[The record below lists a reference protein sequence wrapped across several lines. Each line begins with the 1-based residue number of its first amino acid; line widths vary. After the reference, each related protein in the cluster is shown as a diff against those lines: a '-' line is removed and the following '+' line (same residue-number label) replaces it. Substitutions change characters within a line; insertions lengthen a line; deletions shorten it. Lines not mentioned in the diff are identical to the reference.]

1 MVILPFD
8 VCRIRSLGLYASECT
23 TEIRWYV
30 TVLFMERLNVGKL
43 IPLIVAAVYIATG
56 DYASFMHYIK
66 AIF

>member
-1 MVILPFD
+1 
-8 VCRIRSLGLYASECT
+8 
-23 TEIRWYV
+23 
-30 TVLFMERLNVGKL
+30 MERLNVGKL